1 MRSARRALRG
11 AAVVLAAAALPAVG
25 LAQVGAGSP
34 LGCRGERVAII
45 TILTVRPAELAL
57 LGDEG
62 LGAALVRRVWTP
74 TQPQVVR
81 DFLRVREGAPCVE
94 LARRESERILRAQP
108 FIADARIRV
117 IPLGGDS
124 IGLAVETED
133 EVPIDAGLR
142 LQRGSIGRVRVG
154 TQNFDGTGIALAMD
168 WRNGFA
174 YRDGIGVQLRNPQLA
189 GRPWVSELSARRDP
203 LGGGWA
209 ASLRWPFLTDL
220 QRGTWY
226 AGTQRDNV
234 FVPFRVGAAVPVMV
248 DTDRLQWLLAA
259 GRRFGTPRRSILGG
273 LLLEGEDVRNAASPI
288 IAADSGPVPF
298 VGSTLAEAFPDF
310 TAVRGGWAL
319 GLRYLDFVPARGF
332 DALTGRQDLPRG
344 VQASLRVTRSLWA
357 EGGVERD
364 LLLGSSLYAGTSG
377 ARHYVALQV
386 DAEGRRPRGAPWD
399 GIVGSGRAA
408 WYFQPTPGRLRS
420 LSAEFGGGWQPRAP
434 FQLSAGDR
442 TGGLRG
448 YDEIRTGGGQ
458 RVVLRAE
465 ERWRVPVP
473 GRRADAAVAV
483 FSDAGRVWAGDSPF
497 GRTTPVLA
505 SAGLSLL
512 LAAPVGSS
520 RTLRLDLGLPLVDQ
534 PGLRQAELRLTYRDA
549 TRAFWLEPL
558 ELSRGR
564 QGALRG
570 AVFID

>member
-1 MRSARRALRG
+1 
-11 AAVVLAAAALPAVG
+11 V
-25 LAQVGAGSP
+25 
-34 LGCRGERVAII
+34 GCRGERVAII
-45 TILTVRPAELAL
+45 TILTVRPSELAL

-74 TQPQVVR
+74 TQPEVVR
-81 DFLRVREGAPCVE
+81 DFLRVHEGEPCVE

-133 EVPIDAGLR
+133 EVPLDAGLR
-142 LQRGSIGRVRVG
+142 FQRGSVGRMRLG
-154 TQNFDGTGIALAMD
+154 TQNMDGTGIAVAVE

-174 YRDGIGVQLRNPQLA
+174 YRDGVAVQVRNPQLA
-189 GRPWVSELSARRDP
+189 GRPWVSELSGRRDP

-209 ASLRWPFLTDL
+209 ASLRAPFLTDL

-226 AGTQRDNV
+226 VGAEQRNA
-234 FVPFRVGAAVPVMV
+234 FVPFRVGGPVPVMV
-248 DTDRLQWLLAA
+248 DTDRLQWLAAA
-259 GRRFGTPRRSILGG
+259 GRRFGTPQRSVLGG
-273 LLLEGEDVRNAASPI
+273 LLLEGEDVRNATTPI
-288 IAADSGPVPF
+288 VAADSGPVPF
-298 VGSTLAEAFPDF
+298 RGTTLDGAFPNF

-319 GLRYLDFVPARGF
+319 GLRYLDFVQARGF
-332 DALTGRQDLPRG
+332 DAIAGRQDLPRG
-344 VQASLRVTRSLWA
+344 VQASLRLTRSLWA

-377 ARHYVALQV
+377 ARHYVALQM

-399 GIVGSGRAA
+399 GIIGSGRAA
-408 WYFQPTPGRLRS
+408 WYFQPSPGRLRTVS
-420 LSAEFGGGWQPRAP
+420 TELSGGWRARAP
-434 FQLSAGDR
+434 YQISAGDR

-448 YDEIRTGGGQ
+448 YEDIRTGGGQ
-458 RVVLRAE
+458 RVVLRLE

-473 GRRADAAVAV
+473 GRRADAAVAL
-483 FSDAGRVWAGDSPF
+483 FSDAGRVWEGDSPF

-505 SAGLSLL
+505 SAGVSLL
-512 LAAPVGSS
+512 LATPVGST
-520 RTLRLDLGLPLVDQ
+520 RTLRLDIGVPLVAQ
-534 PGLRQAELRLTYRDA
+534 PGVRGPDLRLTYRDV
-549 TRAFWLEPL
+549 TRAFWVEPF
-558 ELSRGR
+558 ELARGR

-570 AVFID
+570 AVFVD